1 MNLPPSATLHP
12 DRQVVVYANT
22 SAAVKARADWMVTSS
37 CALAIVAH
45 LKAQGHKILWAP
57 DRHLGRYIQEQTG
70 ADMLMWNGAC
80 IVHDEFKGLEL
91 ELLRREHPQAQV
103 LVHPESPAAWWQQAD
118 VVGSTSQLLQAVV
131 QGTAP
136 AYIVATDN
144 GMMHRMRQL
153 APGKLLIEAP
163 TAGNSATCK
172 SCAHCPWM
180 AMNALQGVVDCL
192 EQGSGEVRV
201 PEPVRS
207 AGPGLHRAHAGF
219 RQGPPGQPGPA
230 TVRLREGCRAG
241 LNPSFSRGG
250 PPADI
255 GPSPASGRSLDH
267 DPRFHLRAQPQR
279 AGRLRSR
286 GAPAPSS
293 TRACAQPGPAGRRGL
308 RGPEPPAAAL
318 HPPPGGLCLLP
329 QRARAG
335 DDSERQILEAVEY
348 AFGFVQARTAMRAR
362 ADPSPVPGGHVR
374 RACSGLLAL
383 GRPRQ
388 HGREADRQRC
398 GKSRL

>member
-1 MNLPPSATLHP
+1 MARFGRDHAAQTLVVAGVRFMGESAKILSPGKRVLMPDLEATCSLDLGCPPDEFAAFCDAHP

-103 LVHPESPAAWWQQAD
+103 LVHPESPRSVVEQAD

-131 QGTAP
+131 QGNAP

-144 GMMHRMRQL
+144 GLLHRMRQL

-180 AMNALQGVVDCL
+180 AMNA
-192 EQGSGEVRV
+192 
-201 PEPVRS
+201 
-207 AGPGLHRAHAGF
+207 
-219 RQGPPGQPGPA
+219 
-230 TVRLREGCRAG
+230 CRAWSTAWSRAAARSG
-241 LNPSFSRGG
+241 CPNLCAARPWAASSACWPSSR
-250 PPADI
+250 PIRPAW
-255 GPSPASGRSLDH
+255 P
-267 DPRFHLRAQPQR
+267 AQPQ
-279 AGRLRSR
+279 AGFVKDVGPPERR
-286 GAPAPSS
+286 GA
-293 TRACAQPGPAGRRGL
+293 G
-308 RGPEPPAAAL
+308 L
-318 HPPPGGLCLLP
+318 HP
-329 QRARAG
+329 A
-335 DDSERQILEAVEY
+335 
-348 AFGFVQARTAMRAR
+348 
-362 ADPSPVPGGHVR
+362 
-374 RACSGLLAL
+374 
-383 GRPRQ
+383 
-388 HGREADRQRC
+388 
-398 GKSRL
+398 